1 LLRREGKRGGVP
13 SLASFDGIALNF
25 FNAFLGVFLTLF
37 VSLRFMLSI
46 GKIEPLDGLWN
57 LLDEIVREKFN
68 VDDRIDADQ
77 TPRPDDDDDDDIEKT
92 NKSDVA
98 KQPEDESE
106 DVAKQPWRQELQ
118 HQLAF
123 RRATE
128 LLCARIDATALSAL
142 HTQLGDT
149 SLAESKGL

>member
-1 LLRREGKRGGVP
+1 MQ
-13 SLASFDGIALNF
+13 I
-25 FNAFLGVFLTLF
+25 
-37 VSLRFMLSI
+37 I
-46 GKIEPLDGLWN
+46 CKIEPLDGLWN

-77 TPRPDDDDDDDIEKT
+77 TPRPDDDDD
-92 NKSDVA
+92 VA
-98 KQPEDESE
+98 KPEDEAE